1 MTKINE
7 DLGDPA
13 MAVLIA
19 FQKSHGLS
27 TRGKALNALLIDY
40 GRKSQLFR

>member
-7 DLGDPA
+7 ELDDESDNILWD
-13 MAVLIA
+13 

-27 TRGKALNALLIDY
+27 TRGKALNALLKDY
-40 GRKSQLFR
+40 ARKGQLWK